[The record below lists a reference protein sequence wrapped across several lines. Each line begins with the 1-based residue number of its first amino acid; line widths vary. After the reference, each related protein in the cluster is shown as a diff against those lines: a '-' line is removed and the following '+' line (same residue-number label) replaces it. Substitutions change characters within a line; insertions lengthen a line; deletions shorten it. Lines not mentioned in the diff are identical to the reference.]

1 MTNPEPK
8 LNIVRKNKPP
18 EWIVDKKGRQRL
30 MGRWN
35 MQRVAEYLGANP
47 SWQTVDDIARVVYG
61 STGKVNRDN
70 TRKHIPAQRR
80 FMLHSEQPIVT
91 QYGERGRIVRI
102 KIYNPTDAQDRDL
115 LSTDLE
121 HAKDRNEIN
130 EKRYEALRKIFLLQP
145 STESK

>member
-1 MTNPEPK
+1 M
-8 LNIVRKNKPP
+8 
-18 EWIVDKKGRQRL
+18 
-30 MGRWN
+30 
-35 MQRVAEYLGANP
+35 
-47 SWQTVDDIARVVYG
+47 DDIARVVYG
-61 STGKVNRDN
+61 TTGKVNRDN

-115 LSTDLE
+115 LSADLE
-121 HAKDRNEIN
+121 NAKDRNEIN

-145 STESK
+145 PA